1 MPVEKDSVAHV
12 YSKAVL
18 SHSEEHSYVVHKEM
32 VHLEII
38 TLSKIIQAQEDK
50 FHIFSHFGGS

>member
-1 MPVEKDSVAHV
+1 MPVEKDSVAPR
-12 YSKAVL
+12 AVF
-18 SHSEEHSYVVHKEM
+18 SHSEEHNYVVHKEM

-50 FHIFSHFGGS
+50 FHIFSHFLGGS